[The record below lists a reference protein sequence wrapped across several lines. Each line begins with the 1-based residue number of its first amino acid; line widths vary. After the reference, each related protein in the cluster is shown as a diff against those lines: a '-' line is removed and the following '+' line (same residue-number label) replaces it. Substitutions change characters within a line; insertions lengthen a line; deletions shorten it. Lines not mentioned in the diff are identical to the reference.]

1 MKKIK
6 YQLVLVAFVV
16 SVLVTACSSG
26 SRMSGGG
33 SSKKCG
39 CGLNKGFVGY

>member
-1 MKKIK
+1 MKKVSYSVIVFLIVS
-6 YQLVLVAFVV
+6 LVIA
-16 SVLVTACSSG
+16 SCSSG
-26 SRMSGGG
+26 NRISGG

>member
-1 MKKIK
+1 MKKVSYSVIVFLIIS
-6 YQLVLVAFVV
+6 LVIA
-16 SVLVTACSSG
+16 SCSSG
-26 SRMSGGG
+26 NRISGG

>member
-1 MKKIK
+1 MKKVSYSVIVFLIVS
-6 YQLVLVAFVV
+6 LVIA
-16 SVLVTACSSG
+16 SCSSG
-26 SRMSGGG
+26 NRMSGG

>member
-1 MKKIK
+1 MKKVSYSVIVLLIVS
-6 YQLVLVAFVV
+6 LVMA
-16 SVLVTACSSG
+16 SCSSG
-26 SRMSGGG
+26 NRISGG

>member
-6 YQLVLVAFVV
+6 YQLVLLAIVV
-16 SVLVTACSSG
+16 SLVMTACSSG
-26 SRMSGGG
+26 KGMSGG